1 MLKTL
6 FTQMAKGPLAKA
18 SKLNQAQRALGIR
31 EDTTEGR
38 GIPGDPSRV
47 VLVMLVTNIISD
59 VCW

>member
-38 GIPGDPSRV
+38 GIPGDPS
-47 VLVMLVTNIISD
+47 
-59 VCW
+59 